1 MSSGSADSGEEGDDT
16 LEGPMDD
23 RLRNWRPTPAEVD
36 EIVRQHRGLI
46 RELAR
51 RDQQRIAVEI
61 LRRRHQRSV
70 A

>member
-1 MSSGSADSGEEGDDT
+1 
-16 LEGPMDD
+16 MDE
-23 RLRNWRPTPAEVD
+23 RLRNWRPTQAEVD

-46 RELAR
+46 RELAQ
-51 RDQQRIAVEI
+51 RDQQQIAAEI